1 MSTTLYNPFDSFLF
15 DTRHCFL
22 TGKPLTEAGQ
32 MRPVF
37 PEWIMKEYQLFDK
50 PLQML
55 DETVATY
62 GSLSVP
68 VSSEIAARLF
78 EIDETVRHA
87 FESGEEA
94 VRALDQRIIFHWIG
108 TWFYGVIFNEIQA
121 GVRQAAMTGEDMN
134 FSQSLIHKFRNLHYM
149 LQSISLDM
157 EFEHFNPFQ
166 TLVWGLSGDE
176 DEFSYRDEVNTLVFS
191 LKMKGVGLVACL
203 QDNGT
208 NAKYHEELLSKIA
221 GKKLHPIQFEEVSAR
236 FYYSAYLFNRLPEYT
251 FLDTPEC
258 VFVEGMPLN
267 DFSQKPI
274 FDEWIPKTY
283 SQVLE
288 NFWKPWGI
296 IYFEIMKDPENPIS
310 FLLDT
315 NREWKEIDKRD
326 IPEIKG

>member
-1 MSTTLYNPFDSFLF
+1 MSTTLYNPFDKFLF

-22 TGKPLTEAGQ
+22 TGKSLSEGGL

-37 PEWIMKEYQLFDK
+37 PDWIMEEYQLFDK

-55 DETVATY
+55 DETVSTY
-62 GSLSVP
+62 GSLFVP
-68 VSSEIAARLF
+68 VSTEVAIRLS
-78 EIDETVRHA
+78 EIDEAVREA
-87 FESGEEA
+87 FEQGEEA
-94 VRALDQRIIFHWIG
+94 VRLLDQRILFQWIG

-121 GVRQAAMTGEDMN
+121 GVRQTAITGEDMN

-149 LQSISLDM
+149 LQSISVDM

-166 TLVWGLSGDE
+166 TLVWGLSDGV

-191 LKMKGVGLVACL
+191 LKMKGIGLVACL

-208 NAKYHEELLSKIA
+208 NSKYHEGWLNKIE

-251 FLDTPEC
+251 YLDTPEC

-310 FLLDT
+310 FLLNEDG
-315 NREWKEIDKRD
+315 EWKELNTEE
-326 IPEIKG
+326 IPVAKD